1 MFNTAER
8 QATLAMPSPADRG
21 LLFAYLRSVL
31 DFWKEMDIQ
40 TLKIF
45 CDVIKLRG
53 FTQAAAAN
61 SLTQSAVSQRLKT
74 MEKRFGTLL
83 IERRGTELQLTAA
96 GEVVHNGAKR
106 ILADLREVEERL
118 QEIGGQADGTVR
130 AAAIYSVGLYEL
142 NPFVKKFLKNYPD
155 IKVQIEFSRASKIY
169 EDLVNGSIDL
179 GIVAYPA
186 NRPQLRSIPFREDD
200 LVVICAPD
208 HPFAQVDSISVKQLA
223 SQPFIAFQRD
233 IPTRKVLGELFK
245 QHGISVNV
253 RNEFDNI
260 ELIKRAVEI
269 GLGIS
274 IVPSTTINTE
284 VQTGILKALSLSEGP
299 IRRPIAVLYRRGR
312 PISLAVKKFVAVLT
326 RSEL

>member
-1 MFNTAER
+1 
-8 QATLAMPSPADRG
+8 
-21 LLFAYLRSVL
+21 
-31 DFWKEMDIQ
+31 MDIQ

-74 MEKRFGTLL
+74 LEKKFGALL
-83 IERRGTELQLTAA
+83 IERRGPELHLTAA
-96 GEVVHNGAKR
+96 GEVVHSGAKR

-118 QEIGGQADGTVR
+118 QEIGGQTDGTVR
-130 AAAIYSVGLYEL
+130 IAAIYSVGLYEL
-142 NPFVKKFLKNYPD
+142 SPFVKKFLKNHPD
-155 IKVQIEFSRASKIY
+155 IKVQFEFSRANKIY
-169 EDLVNGSIDL
+169 EELISGSIDL
-179 GIVAYPA
+179 GIVAYPS
-186 NRPQLRSIPFREDD
+186 NKPQLRSIPFREDD

-208 HPFAQVDSISVKQLA
+208 HPLAQDGNSVSVKNLA

-233 IPTRKVLGELFK
+233 IPTRKVLGEVFK
-245 QHGISVNV
+245 QHGVSVNV
-253 RNEFDNI
+253 RAEFDNI

-274 IVPSTTINTE
+274 VVPSTTVATE
-284 VQTGILKALSLSEGP
+284 VQAGLLTALSLTEGP

-312 PISLAVKKFVAVLT
+312 PVSLAVRKFIAVLT
-326 RSEL
+326 GNEL